1 VTADPTPASWPARV
15 RLVIFTAAVLLSAAL
30 LFVVQP
36 MFARMVLPM
45 MGGTPATWTTCLL
58 FFQVTLL
65 AGYLYVHLTSTRLT
79 GRAQAV
85 VHLALLLTVV
95 AVSPL
100 MAPPPAAAAGV
111 APTVWLVTTLASCVG
126 LPFLAVSGTAPLLQR
141 WYAGATGRD
150 PYFLYAA
157 SNLGSLVGLLGY
169 PLVVERTLTLAG
181 QRSVWMGGFA
191 VLALLIATC
200 AAAVWRTDPATPLT
214 PAADRAADV
223 AITGGD
229 RLRWLVLALVPSS
242 LLLGVTTHISTDVA
256 AVPLLWVV
264 PLALYLGSFILAFA
278 APPPIP
284 QHWVARLTP
293 VAIVVAVIARVVGT
307 SWWVGLAVHLTAF
320 AVVALA
326 FHRELSDRRPG
337 PAGLT
342 QYFLIISVG
351 GAVGG
356 LVNAVVAPLVFTSV
370 AEYPLMLAVAA
381 ALRPAPGWRGGRAEP
396 AALVLGVPLVV
407 FAVLTAVWTAGL
419 AASAGAGANA
429 TGFWLAAAVALVVTN
444 RRPAFAVAVG
454 FAVTAHLALERPE
467 SGRILFAARSFFG
480 VHRVLENDDR
490 TMHRLTHG
498 TTLHGWQRLGT
509 GRCEPTSY
517 YHPDGPIG
525 QLFREGR
532 TGAGDVAVIGLGA
545 GGLACYA
552 PAGSRWTFLEIDP
565 LVERIARDPA
575 LFTFLTLS
583 PGQPRVVIGDGRLR
597 LRELPAGSLDTV
609 VIDAF
614 SSDAVPVHLL
624 TREFVALALER
635 VRVDGRVVF
644 HISNRYLDLAP
655 VVAAAAASL
664 GAHAF
669 EQAYAAAHPDAVA
682 SRWLVVGRP
691 QAVTNLAA
699 DTRWRAPAAG
709 GRMWTDDFS
718 DILDVVAWDPRQAMP
733 VVAR

>member
-1 VTADPTPASWPARV
+1 VITDPTPASWPARF
-15 RLVIFTAAVLLSAAL
+15 RLVVFTAAVLLSAAL

-79 GRAQAV
+79 NRAQAA
-85 VHLALLLTVV
+85 VHLTLLLAVV
-95 AVSPL
+95 AVFPL
-100 MAPPPAAAAGV
+100 AAPPAAIGEG
-111 APTVWLVTTLASCVG
+111 APAVWLTATLASCVG
-126 LPFLAVSGTAPLLQR
+126 VPFLAVSGTAPLLQR
-141 WYAGATGRD
+141 WFATASGRD

-157 SNLGSLVGLLGY
+157 SNVGSLAGLLGY

-181 QRSVWMGGFA
+181 QRAAWMGGFA
-191 VLALLIATC
+191 VLTLLIAAC
-200 AAAVWRTDPATPLT
+200 AAAVWRAE
-214 PAADRAADV
+214 PAATAPPAAGH
-223 AITGGD
+223 AASASPSGGD
-229 RLRWLVLALVPSS
+229 RLRWLALALVPSS

-264 PLALYLGSFILAFA
+264 PLAIYLGSFILAFA
-278 APPPIP
+278 APPPIS
-284 QHWVARLTP
+284 HRWVARLTP

-307 SWWVGLAVHLTAF
+307 SWWVGLGVHLAAF

-337 PAGLT
+337 PAALT
-342 QYFLIISVG
+342 QYFLLISVG
-351 GAVGG
+351 GALGG

-370 AEYPLMLAVAA
+370 AEYPLMLAMAA
-381 ALRPAPGWRGGRAEP
+381 ALRPAPSWRDGRDEP
-396 AALVLGVPLVV
+396 AALVFGVPLMV
-407 FAVLTAVWTAGL
+407 FAVLTAVWGAGL
-419 AASAGAGANA
+419 AADAGAGANA
-429 TGFWLAAAVALVVTN
+429 TGFWLAAAVALAATN
-444 RRPAFAVAVG
+444 RRPAFAAAVAL
-454 FAVTAHLALERPE
+454 AVTAHLALERPE
-467 SGRILFAARSFFG
+467 SGRVLFAARSFFG
-480 VHRVLENDDR
+480 VHRVLENEDR

-509 GRCEPTSY
+509 GRCQPTSY
-517 YHPDGPIG
+517 YHPEGPIG
-525 QLFREGR
+525 QLFGGGFTQSR
-532 TGAGDVAVIGLGA
+532 DVAVIGLGA

-552 PAGSRWTFLEIDP
+552 PTGSRWTFLEIDP

-575 LFTFLTLS
+575 LFTFLSLS

-597 LRELPAGSLDTV
+597 LRDVPPGSLDTV

-624 TREFVALALER
+624 TREFVALALQR
-635 VRVDGRVVF
+635 VRPDGHVVF

-664 GAHAF
+664 GAHAL
-669 EQAYAAAHPDAVA
+669 EQAYAASHADAVP
-682 SRWLVVGRP
+682 SRWLVVGRAP
-691 QAVTNLAA
+691 ALANLAR
-699 DTRWRAPAAG
+699 DPRWRAPVAG

-718 DILDVVAWDPRQAMP
+718 DILDVIAWDPRQPMP
-733 VVAR
+733 VDAR